1 MNFVK
6 LNDLIN
12 EAIER
17 QNQRSQKIV
26 LGRYGLN
33 TDETKTLAELGE
45 GYDLTRERIRQI
57 QEVVMQALRAELTN
71 HKEMTGFLKFLHG
84 HLDKLGNLR
93 PSHLLA
99 KDIAAETG
107 DPRYNEKV
115 AMNRLHFIGEL
126 LNEPQL
132 SLTYGDNDWN
142 DLWHNDPRAH
152 SVAKKVVEHLLTFNE
167 HDFDKF
173 MSDAKD
179 KFSLPEK
186 VILNYLHSSKHFGNG
201 PYGDLG
207 ADTWVHVNPKTA
219 RDKNYLVLKKVGKP
233 LHFRE
238 IASLVNSL
246 PGIKPSHPDTIH
258 NELIKDDRFVLVG
271 RGMYAL
277 KDQ

>member
-17 QNQRSQKIV
+17 QNQRSQKII
-26 LGRYGLN
+26 LGRYGL
-33 TDETKTLAELGE
+33 DSEKKKTLAELGE

-57 QEVVMQALRAELTN
+57 QEVVMQTLRLELTT
-71 HKEMTGFLKFLHG
+71 HKEMIAFLKFLQT

-93 PSHLLA
+93 PSHLLT
-99 KDIAAETG
+99 KDIGEEVN

-115 AMNRLHFIGEL
+115 STNRLHFIGEL
-126 LNEPQL
+126 LNEPEL
-132 SLTYGDNDWN
+132 VYGDNDWN
-142 DLWHNDPRAH
+142 DFWHNDPRAH
-152 SVAKKVVEHLLTFNE
+152 AIAKKVVEHLLTFS
-167 HDFDKF
+167 HQDFDKF
-173 MSDAKD
+173 MADAKE

-186 VILNYLHSSKHFGNG
+186 VILNYLHTSKHFSQG
-201 PYGDLG
+201 PYGDFG
-207 ADTWVHVNPKTA
+207 ADSWIHVNPKTA

-238 IASLVNSL
+238 IANLVNNL
-246 PGIKPSHPDTIH
+246 KGVKPSHPDTIH
-258 NELIKDDRFVLVG
+258 NELIKDNRFVLVG

-277 KDQ
+277 REE

>member
-17 QNQRSQKIV
+17 QNQRSQKII
-26 LGRYGLN
+26 LGRYGLD

-57 QEVVMQALRAELTN
+57 QEVVMQTLRTELLN
-71 HKEMTGFLKFLHG
+71 HKEITSFLKFLHN
-84 HLDKLGNLR
+84 HLNQLGNLR

-99 KDIAAETG
+99 KDIMQEAT
-107 DPRYNEKV
+107 DPRYGEKV
-115 AMNRLHFIGEL
+115 SMNRLHFIGEL
-126 LNEPQL
+126 LNEPKL
-132 SLTYGDNDWN
+132 VYGDNDWN

-152 SVAKKVVEHLLTFNE
+152 TVAKKVVEHLLTFND

-173 MSDAKD
+173 MTDAKD
-179 KFSLPEK
+179 KFSLSEK
-186 VILNYLHSSKHFGNG
+186 VILNYLHASKHFGQG

-207 ADTWVHVNPKTA
+207 ADSWVHVNPKTA
-219 RDKNYLVLKKVGKP
+219 RDKNYLVLKKIGKP

-238 IASLVNSL
+238 IANLVNNL
-246 PGIKPSHPDTIH
+246 KDIKPSHPDTIH

-277 KDQ
+277 REQ